1 MAKLTEIIIQHYI
14 QVVRKTV
21 CLEKV
26 EKMFLLKYKEDS
38 IQNHL
43 LTLHIKQNYLI
54 EHLASN
60 SVYKEIFE
68 VITSVLTRE
77 KVE

>member
-14 QVVRKTV
+14 QVIRKIV

-26 EKMFLLKYKEDS
+26 EKIFLLKCKEDS
-38 IQNHL
+38 IHNHL
-43 LTLHIKQNYLI
+43 LSLHIKQNYLI

-60 SVYKEIFE
+60 FVYKEILEF
-68 VITSVLTRE
+68 ITSVLTRE